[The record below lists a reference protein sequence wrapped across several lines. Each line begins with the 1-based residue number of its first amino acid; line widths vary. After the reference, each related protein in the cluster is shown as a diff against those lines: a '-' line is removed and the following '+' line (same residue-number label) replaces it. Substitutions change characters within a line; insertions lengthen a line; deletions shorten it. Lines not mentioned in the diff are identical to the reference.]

1 MIIILN
7 KGEFQH
13 LSVTKAFRRVI
24 PLVIR
29 VSPLF
34 AIAALVN
41 SILTGVLL
49 GIVPPLMQRI
59 FDAITD
65 LAMGQGTAR
74 AVYTSAAIV
83 AVVLLIRQVIDEFG
97 YLYNLEV
104 TGRKFEL
111 ALYKVILQKIV
122 TLPAKMFEDKTKLD
136 DIEKS
141 SAGRWGSGS
150 MYKSVCDVLFTY
162 GLYLVIVG
170 MYLWSLEPV
179 LVFSLVLVFIPVM
192 LSQMFE
198 ANYHAVLENSIAP
211 LRRQRTHYT
220 ECLVGAKF
228 AKETRL
234 FGAYHFFRH
243 LFMDCFLLIQKK
255 EWDTEKKVQALHLG
269 LNIVKGI
276 GWGGILLLLLRSLNQ
291 GTISVGA
298 FAAVFGAIGM
308 MFSMCQQLFNR
319 FSYSVS
325 QQLGHIH
332 NMLNLLDMKVEAQ
345 GTGTPDFAKGIQAE
359 NVTFAYP
366 QSEKNA
372 VDGVSIT
379 IRPGETLA
387 LVGENGS
394 GKTTLVKLLC
404 GLYKPDGGKV
414 SIGGCDSSHTG
425 DASLY
430 SKTTGVFQNY
440 NNYIFTL
447 DENVRLSETASTKEP
462 HKAMEDADVDY
473 KDTATFPD
481 GIHTKLSREFEGVD
495 LSGGQWQRVATA
507 RGLYRNYDF
516 IVLDEPTAAIDPIEE
531 TRLYKKYAELTKGKI
546 ALLVTHR
553 LGSVRIA
560 DRIAVMEGGKIVET
574 GTHESL
580 LAAKG
585 VYAKMWAAQAESY
598 G

>member
-1 MIIILN
+1 MLN

-13 LSVTKAFRRVI
+13 LSVTKAFRRVV
-24 PLVIR
+24 PLV
-29 VSPLF
+29 VKLAPLHTL
-34 AIAALVN
+34 AYALRAVV
-41 SILTGVLL
+41 LGVLS
-49 GIVPPLMQRI
+49 GIMPPLMQRM
-59 FDAITD
+59 FDALTD
-65 LAMGQGTAR
+65 LAVGGGTAS
-74 AVYTSAAIV
+74 AVYISAGII
-83 AVVLLIRQVIDEFG
+83 AVVMLATQFASEFG
-97 YLYNLEV
+97 YLITSV
-104 TGRKFEL
+104 TTGRKADLSFVKL
-111 ALYKVILQKIV
+111 IFKKINS
-122 TLPAKMFEDKTKLD
+122 LPASLFEDKEKLD
-136 DIEKS
+136 DIEKGA
-141 SAGRWGSGS
+141 AGRWGSLSMAGS
-150 MYKSVCDVLFTY
+150 VSDVFFHY
-162 GLYLVIVG
+162 GLYLVIIGV
-170 MYLWSLEPV
+170 YLWSLEPV
-179 LVFSLVLVFIPVM
+179 LIFALVLVFVPVI

-198 ANYHAVLENSIAP
+198 ANYHAVLENAIAP
-211 LRRQRTHYT
+211 LRRQRAHYT
-220 ECLVGAKF
+220 ECLVGVRF

-234 FGAYHFFRH
+234 FGAYHFFRR

-291 GTISVGA
+291 GNISVGA

-308 MFSMCQQLFNR
+308 MFGMCQQLFNR
-319 FSYSVS
+319 FGYSVS

-345 GTGTPDFAKGIQAE
+345 GTCTPDFTKGIRAE
-359 NVTFAYP
+359 NITFAYP

-372 VDGVSIT
+372 VDGVSLT
-379 IRPGETLA
+379 INPGETLA

-404 GLYKPDGGKV
+404 GLYKPESGKV
-414 SIGGCDSSHTG
+414 FIGGYDSSQTG
-425 DASLY
+425 DSSLF

-447 DENVRLSETASTKEP
+447 DENVRLSEIASTKEP
-462 HKAMEDADVDY
+462 LGAMEDADVDY
-473 KDTATFPD
+473 KDIATFPD
-481 GIHTKLSREFEGVD
+481 GIHTKLSREFEGVE

-507 RGLYRNYDF
+507 RGLYRDYEF

-560 DRIAVMEGGKIVET
+560 DRIAVMEGGKIVEN

-585 VYAKMWAAQAESY
+585 AYAKMWAAQAESY
-598 G
+598 R